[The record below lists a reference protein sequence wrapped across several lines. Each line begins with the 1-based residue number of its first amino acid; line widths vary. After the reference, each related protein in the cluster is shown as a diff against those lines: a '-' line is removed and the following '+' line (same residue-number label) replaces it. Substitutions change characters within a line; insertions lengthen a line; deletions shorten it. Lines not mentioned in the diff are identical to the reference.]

1 MVEEYH
7 VRKLIFLMH
16 EPCEPVVRYAVGRRY
31 AMPHMPPTGVSGV
44 DLYTYDRNGR
54 EIYLAGKYQFKDT
67 VTYTYAPIYISAWIE
82 HHSRCISQ
90 PPGHDICSKIRP

>member
-67 VTYTYAPIYISAWIE
+67 VTYTYAPIYI
-82 HHSRCISQ
+82 
-90 PPGHDICSKIRP
+90 